1 MQDFSIIRTSTTSPS
16 APVWRLKNSS
26 TIQPPE
32 KPVSVRSRGMSGPA
46 RLRLCL
52 QHAGDQLPKSIQEDG
67 YEITFQQVGN
77 GSREGSADCP
87 RETGKRLPAVDDG
100 RISCSSWDRRSRSER
115 FECCQ
120 FDRPAVTWPRLD
132 FITGFSELLAFAS
145 PTAPVVRVEPLPESV
160 PASQD
165 RATLAVIFLV
175 EHLWTR
181 NSAGIFIRLCVLRR
195 RRASPVECRSD

>member
-1 MQDFSIIRTSTTSPS
+1 
-16 APVWRLKNSS
+16 
-26 TIQPPE
+26 
-32 KPVSVRSRGMSGPA
+32 MSGPA

-77 GSREGSADCP
+77 GSR
-87 RETGKRLPAVDDG
+87 GKRRLSTRDG
-100 RISCSSWDRRSRSER
+100 KGAARSRRRAHFLQFLGPEVKER
-115 FECCQ
+115 AFRMLPIRSPSSDVAE
-120 FDRPAVTWPRLD
+120 ARL
-132 FITGFSELLAFAS
+132 ITGFSELLAFAS
-145 PTAPVVRVEPLPESV
+145 PTAPVVRVEPLPENA

-175 EHLWTR
+175 EHLWPR